1 MSNETF
7 TTAEERQRRIRS
19 RKLVTYLI
27 VFAIVMFFAGLT
39 SAYVVSM
46 SSGYWVAIT
55 LPKAFY
61 ISTVAILLSSAF
73 LQFALHSA
81 RTGATGRVA
90 PLVLIT
96 LLLGG
101 VFTWSQFAGWKEL
114 VSKGQYVVGK
124 MSQATGVYGTDYT
137 ITRRGEALVLEN
149 GSFYAPSDGEGATPL
164 NAEIDEQKNTSS
176 SYFYI
181 LTAAHLAHL
190 AFGLVSLL
198 VIAIMAYLGRY
209 SQEDHVGLWSGTLY
223 WHFLGGLWVY
233 LLLFLLF
240 VH

>member
-1 MSNETF
+1 MNTDTF
-7 TTAEERQRRIRS
+7 SPAEELQRKSRT

-46 SSGYWVAIT
+46 SSGYWVDIT
-55 LPKAFY
+55 LPEAFY
-61 ISTVAILLSSAF
+61 VSTGAILLSSVF
-73 LQFALHSA
+73 VQLALMAVRS
-81 RTGATGRVA
+81 GNTGRIA
-90 PLVLIT
+90 PLLVAT

-101 VFTWSQFAGWKEL
+101 VFTWSQFKGWGEL
-114 VSKGQYVVGK
+114 VSKGQYTVGR
-124 MSQATGVYGTDYT
+124 MVQATGEYGKDYT
-137 ITRRGEALVLEN
+137 ILFQGEPLVLEN
-149 GSFYAPSDGEGATPL
+149 GSFYRASDELRSKPL
-164 NAEIDEQKNTSS
+164 NADIDEQKNTAS
-176 SYFYI
+176 SYLYV

-190 AFGLVSLL
+190 AFGLLSLL
-198 VIAIMAYLGRY
+198 IMVFMALRSRY
-209 SQEDHVGLWSGTLY
+209 TKGDHAGLWAGTVY

>member
-1 MSNETF
+1 MNTATF
-7 TTAEERQRRIRS
+7 SPAEELQRKVRT

-46 SSGYWVAIT
+46 SSGYWVDIT
-55 LPKAFY
+55 LPRAFY
-61 ISTVAILLSSAF
+61 VSTGAILLSSVF
-73 LQFALHSA
+73 VQLALMAA
-81 RTGATGRVA
+81 RSGGMRRVA
-90 PLVLIT
+90 PLLVGT

-101 VFTWSQFAGWKEL
+101 VFTWSQFEGWGEL
-114 VSKGQYVVGK
+114 VAKGQYTVGR
-124 MSQATGVYGTDYT
+124 MVQATGEYGKDYT
-137 ITRRGEALVLEN
+137 ILRQGEPLVLEG
-149 GSFYAPSDGEGATPL
+149 GSFYAASDESRSKPL
-164 NAEIDEQKNTSS
+164 NAEIDEQKNTAS
-176 SYFYI
+176 SYLYV

-190 AFGLVSLL
+190 VFGLLSL
-198 VIAIMAYLGRY
+198 VVMVAMALLGRY
-209 SQEDHVGLWSGTLY
+209 SKEDHAGLWAGTVY

>member
-7 TTAEERQRRIRS
+7 TPAEERQRVIRS

-61 ISTVAILLSSAF
+61 ISTVAILLSSAL
-73 LQFALHSA
+73 LQFALYSA
-81 RTGATGRVA
+81 RTGATDRVA
-90 PLVLIT
+90 PLVVIT

-101 VFTWSQFAGWKEL
+101 VFTWSQFAGWNEL

-124 MSQATGVYGTDYT
+124 MSQATGEYGVDYT
-137 ITRRGEALVLEN
+137 IMRRGEALVLEN
-149 GSFYAPSDGEGATPL
+149 GSYYAPSDGEGATPL
-164 NAEIDEQKNTSS
+164 NADIDEQKNTSS

-198 VIAIMAYLGRY
+198 VIAIMAFLGRY

>member
-1 MSNETF
+1 MNTATF
-7 TTAEERQRRIRS
+7 SPAEELQRKVRT

-46 SSGYWVAIT
+46 SSGYWVDIT
-55 LPKAFY
+55 LPRAFY
-61 ISTVAILLSSAF
+61 VSTGAILLSSV
-73 LQFALHSA
+73 LVQFALMAA
-81 RTGATGRVA
+81 RSGGMRRVA
-90 PLVLIT
+90 PLLVGT

-101 VFTWSQFAGWKEL
+101 VFTWSQFKGWGEL
-114 VSKGQYVVGK
+114 VAKGQYTVGR
-124 MSQATGVYGTDYT
+124 MVQATGEYGKDYT
-137 ITRRGEALVLEN
+137 ILRQGEPLVFEG
-149 GSFYAPSDGEGATPL
+149 GSFYAASDESRSKPL
-164 NAEIDEQKNTSS
+164 NAEIDEQKNTAS
-176 SYFYI
+176 SYLYV

-190 AFGLVSLL
+190 VFGLLSL
-198 VIAIMAYLGRY
+198 VVMVAMALLGRY
-209 SQEDHVGLWSGTLY
+209 SKEDHAGLWAGTVY

>member
-1 MSNETF
+1 MNIDTF
-7 TTAEERQRRIRS
+7 SPAEELQRKSRT

-46 SSGYWVAIT
+46 SSGYWVDIT
-55 LPKAFY
+55 LPEAFY
-61 ISTVAILLSSAF
+61 VSTGAILLSSVF
-73 LQFALHSA
+73 IHLALMAVRS
-81 RTGATGRVA
+81 GNTGRIA
-90 PLVLIT
+90 PLLLAT

-101 VFTWSQFAGWKEL
+101 VFTWSQFKGWGEL
-114 VSKGQYVVGK
+114 VSKGQFTVGR
-124 MSQATGVYGTDYT
+124 MVQATGEYGKDYT
-137 ITRRGEALVLEN
+137 ILFQGEPLVLEN
-149 GSFYAPSDGEGATPL
+149 GSFYLASDQLRSKPL
-164 NAEIDEQKNTSS
+164 NADIDEQKNTAS
-176 SYFYI
+176 SYLYV

-190 AFGLVSLL
+190 AFGLLSLL
-198 VIAIMAYLGRY
+198 IMVIMAVQGRY
-209 SQEDHVGLWSGTLY
+209 TRDDHSGLWAGTVY

>member
-1 MSNETF
+1 MNTATF
-7 TTAEERQRRIRS
+7 SPAEELQRKVRT

-46 SSGYWVAIT
+46 SSGYWVDIT
-55 LPKAFY
+55 LPRAFY
-61 ISTVAILLSSAF
+61 VSTGAILLSSVCVQ
-73 LQFALHSA
+73 LALMAA
-81 RTGATGRVA
+81 RSGGMRRVA
-90 PLVLIT
+90 PLLVGT

-101 VFTWSQFAGWKEL
+101 VFTWSQFKGWGEL
-114 VSKGQYVVGK
+114 VAKGQYTVGR
-124 MSQATGVYGTDYT
+124 MVQATGEYGKDYT
-137 ITRRGEALVLEN
+137 ILRQGEPLVLEG
-149 GSFYAPSDGEGATPL
+149 GSFYAASDESRSKPL
-164 NAEIDEQKNTSS
+164 NAEIDEQKNTAS
-176 SYFYI
+176 SYLYV

-190 AFGLVSLL
+190 VFGLLSL
-198 VIAIMAYLGRY
+198 VVMVAMALLGRY
-209 SQEDHVGLWSGTLY
+209 SKEDHAGLWAGTVY